1 MYRGFGCWCDTQDL
15 KKICGRV
22 ARQDISVDG
31 RAYDGPASMVYKGS
45 MLSGVPNLAF
55 AVGCAPRPLARTTFV
70 RARVANRKASDRLHK
85 TVSGSQWPWHCAAHS
100 LSPRCCS
107 CNPLTIFAVSR

>member
-55 AVGCAPRPLARTTFV
+55 AVGCAPRPLARTTFCS
-70 RARVANRKASDRLHK
+70 RASGQSQSQRPAAQNSEWVTVAVALC
-85 TVSGSQWPWHCAAHS
+85 GSQPE
-100 LSPRCCS
+100 P
-107 CNPLTIFAVSR
+107 AVLQL